1 MRFILCIVVHI
12 CYNLDV
18 KNYLKLGGKIRKS
31 SNEISINCY
40 LKGELHKNNYKKS
53 IKIYFKNNLFHTHF
67 ADNCWGI
74 VINKL

>member
-40 LKGELHKNNYKKS
+40 LKGELHKNNYKKVLKF
-53 IKIYFKNNLFHTHF
+53 ILKITYFTLILLI
-67 ADNCWGI
+67 I
-74 VINKL
+74 VGV